1 MLLPKYSVNIR
12 QLMPLTKSAIKKAGQ
27 DLRKRVVNRKL
38 KQDLKD
44 TIKVFEE
51 KPNPEILKKVYS
63 KLDKAVKVG
72 LIHKNTASRKKSSLA
87 KQLGTK
93 KITKAPK
100 KVKSRQK

>member
-1 MLLPKYSVNIR
+1 
-12 QLMPLTKSAIKKAGQ
+12 MPLTKSAIKKAGQ

>member
-1 MLLPKYSVNIR
+1 
-12 QLMPLTKSAIKKAGQ
+12 MPLTKSAIKKARQ

-51 KPNPEILKKVYS
+51 KPNSEILKKVYS